1 MFTTFM
7 TSGQYIQ
14 PFFFLITFFIIVAH
28 TEIINQFIKMF
39 YREHR
44 FIVFIAFLLFEHF
57 IIYSVGF
64 IFKISNRVL
73 IYEKVI
79 LQVVGSN

>member
-1 MFTTFM
+1 MYLCANNEKQVQICIDDRNLLNNRYYMYFH
-7 TSGQYIQ
+7 
-14 PFFFLITFFIIVAH
+14 V
-28 TEIINQFIKMF
+28 F

-57 IIYSVGF
+57 IIYLVGMF
-64 IFKISNRVL
+64 LTVL

>member
-1 MFTTFM
+1 M

-39 YREHR
+39 YREHM
-44 FIVFIAFLLFEHF
+44 FIGFIAFLLFEHF
-57 IIYSVGF
+57 IIYLVGMF
-64 IFKISNRVL
+64 LTVL